1 MFLKNLNLLTNLLL
15 FSLILDCSSK
25 QIGSGYT
32 LRKKSTVYNKPMN
45 ESKVILELKSNSY
58 FDITEI
64 IHKNDSLKV
73 KKWYRIIHEEK
84 IGYIEDN
91 KYSYNEKDN
100 LFFLKVN
107 APSYGMV
114 IATSLILRSE
124 PSTSSKQI
132 ERLSTK
138 EIVEILEDGLN
149 QDNVNGKKGLW
160 AKVKTKS
167 SKIGYVFTPYL
178 VRSDSLDKLNSLESY
193 ENEEN
198 SWIYINNEPKFI
210 YIKEKEKLKKISN
223 DQVKENEFYLIKSR
237 FIGND
242 GMVYFNIVKMDAS
255 LEDWY
260 SEIQYDYITNCYISA
275 KNLQT
280 SNSYSVLYSIIKNLS
295 KSEKKIF
302 QMISENINFNI
313 DPYYSKYE
321 SFSWKDKKYHV
332 LITSHKNDYESC
344 NGCFE
349 EEKYN
354 IVFVFEETKN
364 NFEKILDIHSSRQAE
379 FENYDI
385 PTLIISDSPPIEGD
399 EDPSKIT
406 TRTLKFKS
414 GKFD

>member
-178 VRSDSLDKLNSLESY
+178 VRSDSIDKLNNLKSY
-193 ENEEN
+193 ETEEN
-198 SWIYINNEPKFI
+198 SWIYINNEPKYIF
-210 YIKEKEKLKKISN
+210 IKEK
-223 DQVKENEFYLIKSR
+223 
-237 FIGND
+237 
-242 GMVYFNIVKMDAS
+242 
-255 LEDWY
+255 
-260 SEIQYDYITNCYISA
+260 
-275 KNLQT
+275 
-280 SNSYSVLYSIIKNLS
+280 
-295 KSEKKIF
+295 
-302 QMISENINFNI
+302 
-313 DPYYSKYE
+313 
-321 SFSWKDKKYHV
+321 
-332 LITSHKNDYESC
+332 
-344 NGCFE
+344 
-349 EEKYN
+349 
-354 IVFVFEETKN
+354 
-364 NFEKILDIHSSRQAE
+364 
-379 FENYDI
+379 
-385 PTLIISDSPPIEGD
+385 LIIRSVIFIINYIINHICKM
-399 EDPSKIT
+399 SK
-406 TRTLKFKS
+406 KFK
-414 GKFD
+414 

>member
-193 ENEEN
+193 ETEEN

-275 KNLQT
+275 KNLQI
-280 SNSYSVLYSIIKNLS
+280 SNSYSVLYSMIKNLS
-295 KSEKKIF
+295 KPEKKLF
-302 QMISENINFNI
+302 QIISENINFNI
-313 DPYYSKYE
+313 DPYFSKYE
-321 SFSWKDKKYHV
+321 SFSWKNKKYHV

-344 NGCFE
+344 YGCFA

-379 FENYDI
+379 FENYDV